1 MTGAHS
7 WLDKPG
13 VVLIILLAGLV
24 AATVSNIG
32 EREVAVYLMAVLG
45 VASAVVVYFD
55 AMAIGAG
62 TRAKTERLRDI
73 ETWKPASWAI
83 WVLLFWPFFLPYYL
97 YKRNRA
103 TININ

>member
-1 MTGAHS
+1 MTGSTS

-13 VVLIILLAGLV
+13 VVLILLLAGLM
-24 AATVSNIG
+24 AATVSNIDG
-32 EREVAVYLMAVLG
+32 RGVAVYLMAVLA

-55 AMAIGAG
+55 ATAIGAG

-83 WVLLFWPFFLPYYL
+83 WVVIFWPILLPYYIWR
-97 YKRNRA
+97 RNA
-103 TININ
+103 MKGS

>member
-1 MTGAHS
+1 MTKTPS

-45 VASAVVVYFD
+45 AMSAVVVYFD
-55 AMAIGAG
+55 ATAIGAG
-62 TRAKTERLRDI
+62 TRAKTAHEAGFDV
-73 ETWKPASWAI
+73 ETWKPASWAV
-83 WVLLFWPFFLPYYL
+83 WVFLFWPFFLPYYL
-97 YKRNRA
+97 WKRNVVKSP
-103 TININ
+103 

>member
-13 VVLIILLAGLV
+13 VVLIILLAGLT

-32 EREVAVYLMAVLG
+32 GREVAVYLMAVLA
-45 VASAVVVYFD
+45 VASAIVVYFD
-55 AMAIGAG
+55 ATAIGAG
-62 TRAKTERLRDI
+62 TRVKTERLRDI

-83 WVLLFWPFFLPYYL
+83 WVVIFWPLFLPYYL
-97 YKRNRA
+97 WKRNVVK
-103 TININ
+103 NP